1 MEPPVDGLCSRL
13 LTLDEGIRFVCLADM
28 EGNIVGHARRKGL
41 MPLLNPKETK
51 MMVLQSVIRMS
62 TRATL
67 EEKLGDAVYA
77 FAMYEKVKRVTI
89 PLRNSS
95 ITHVVLASF
104 DPGVDHEPIV
114 LDKILPELGRLLLH
128 KGYFIGTHSG

>member
-1 MEPPVDGLCSRL
+1 MEPSADGLCSRL

-28 EGNIVGHARRKGL
+28 EGNIVGHARRKG
-41 MPLLNPKETK
+41 MVPLLNPKETK

-67 EEKLGDAVYA
+67 EEKLGGTVYA

-95 ITHVVLASF
+95 RITHVVLASF
-104 DPGVDHEPIV
+104 DPGVDHEPII

-128 KGYFIGTHSG
+128 KG